1 MDEYPALADLARTR
15 CMSARPVP
23 VDHQAGRTYSA

>member
-1 MDEYPALADLARTR
+1 MDEYPAPADLATTR
-15 CMSARPVP
+15 SISARPVP